1 MTICRTAQVS
11 RYTRCMQSLFDI
23 LGNKDYDLPDEAS
36 AIKKYIRD
44 EFHQEVEVMVREK
57 DIVITGRG
65 AAFINTLRLRT
76 PALKRAANTTKRLSF
91 RII

>member
-1 MTICRTAQVS
+1 
-11 RYTRCMQSLFDI
+11 MQSLFDI